1 MIFRFFKICLIL
13 MSFLLMTGFV
23 QVASFVGPAFTIAS
37 SGSVFK
43 ASAQLL
49 VDNEFKKKTGKSS
62 LSFFKEEVSK
72 NNSKNEIDED
82 FKNMIISRVASVH
95 KKLNEQNNLTNFEK
109 EFKLLVEK
117 RLISTSKLLKIK
129 N

>member
-37 SGSVFK
+37 SGSVLK

>member
-1 MIFRFFKICLIL
+1 

-23 QVASFVGPAFTIAS
+23 QVASFFGPAFTIAS
-37 SGSVFK
+37 SGNVFK

-49 VDNEFKKKTGKSS
+49 IDNEFKKKTGKSS
-62 LSFFKEEVSK
+62 LNYFKEEVSK
-72 NNSKNEIDED
+72 KNSENDLNKEYE
-82 FKNMIISRVASVH
+82 NMIVTRVAIVH
-95 KKLNEQNNLTNFEK
+95 KKLNKQKNQTNFEK

-117 RLISTSKLLKIK
+117 RFISTRKKLKIK